1 MKTTTRTKLL
11 SALLSLAFCLSIV
24 SVISFDVHA
33 QYVAYALDGTTVNE
47 ATFIIDPGHG
57 GDDPGA
63 MGPEVEGEARR
74 EEADDNLYL
83 ALKVAA
89 ALEARGETVALT
101 RIDDSTVELIDRSY
115 IANAGNYQI
124 FCSIHRNSASNPAAT
139 GIETYYF
146 NGLDSTSPDAQIATE
161 VHNKIMGVS
170 SSIVN
175 RGVKSA
181 NFSVLRE
188 TETYSILI
196 ENLFI
201 NNPDNNILFDEI
213 KDDLGVAIAEG
224 LIASKQYAK
233 KIPAEYLAGTYLPAD
248 LGDNF
253 DAAIIHTASGN
264 AITNTGTDAV
274 SAEATYTPNQIWT
287 FEKTDAEKHAYK
299 LTSKLNQLC
308 LDVAGASDADGTDVI
323 VFEDNATVAQRY
335 YFYLV
340 DGQYFIRPIYCTNN
354 RVIDIDQA
362 TQNAQIWEF
371 SVTNTNQMFSIVKS
385 EDFPPVKAGLELI
398 DNSSY
403 ALADNI
409 VSNVK
414 AKTDLSSFAANF
426 KNTVKVYDQSE
437 NEVDPST
444 AIIGTGFVVADSA
457 SSEKATVIV
466 LGDVNGDGVLSSTD
480 YIQIKSYFLGTLS
493 IEGVYYTAAN
503 VDGEGEITAT
513 DYIQLKSH
521 FLGTLDI
528 YA

>member
-1 MKTTTRTKLL
+1 MKTTTRTKFF
-11 SALLSLAFCLSIV
+11 SAILSLIFCLSIV
-24 SVISFDVHA
+24 SAISFDAYA
-33 QYVAYALDGTTVNE
+33 QYEAYALDGTTVNE

-63 MGPEVEGEARR
+63 MGPEVEGEAIR

-115 IANAGNYQI
+115 IANAGNYKI
-124 FCSIHRNSASNPAAT
+124 FCSLHRNSASNPAAT

-146 NGLDSTSPDAQIATE
+146 NGLSSNSPSAKIATE
-161 VHNKIMGVS
+161 VHNSIVGVS

-188 TETYSILI
+188 TDTCSILI

-201 NNPDNNILFDEI
+201 NNPDNNVLFDEI
-213 KDDLGVAIAEG
+213 KDDLAVAIAEG
-224 LIASKQYAK
+224 LIAAKPYAK
-233 KIPAEYLAGTYLPAD
+233 KIPAEYLAETYVPAD
-248 LGDNF
+248 LGENF
-253 DAAIIHTASGN
+253 NAAIIHTASGK
-264 AITNTGTDAV
+264 AITNTGADAV
-274 SAEATYTPNQIWT
+274 SSPMEYKANQIWN
-287 FEKTDAEKHAYK
+287 FEKTDEKNAYK

-308 LDVAGASDADGTDVI
+308 LDVSGANNADGTNII
-323 VFEDNATVAQRY
+323 VYEDNGTDAQRY
-335 YFYLV
+335 YFYLI
-340 DGQYFIRPIYCTNN
+340 DGKYFIRPIFCTNN

-362 TQNAQIWEF
+362 SQNAQIWEF
-371 SVTNTNQMFSIVKS
+371 GIDNTNQMFSIVKE
-385 EDFPPVKAGLELI
+385 EDFPSVESKLELVENSTYTLENDFVIGVKA
-398 DNSSY
+398 N
-403 ALADNI
+403 
-409 VSNVK
+409 
-414 AKTDLSSFAANF
+414 TDLSSFTANF
-426 KNTVKVYDQSE
+426 KNTIKVYDQSGKE
-437 NEVDPST
+437 IETST
-444 AIIGTGFVVADSA
+444 TVLGTGFVVADS
-457 SSEKATVIV
+457 SSDEKATVIV
-466 LGDVNGDGVLSSTD
+466 LGDVNGDGVLTSTD

-503 VDGEGEITAT
+503 VDCVGEITST